1 MSEQPNYFNAA
12 DMAGLVRDFPIGPDF
27 LRRFESI
34 SRDELRALQEDR
46 FAVQMKRAWGI
57 PFYQRLWGAEGL
69 EPRDIRGLE
78 DIVKLPTFDKS
89 DIWPPSS
96 CVRRS
101 ATFTAWIPMARRR
114 ARR

>member
-1 MSEQPNYFNAA
+1 MSEQPNYFNAS
-12 DMAGLVRDFPIGPDF
+12 DMAGLVREFPIGPNF
-27 LRRFESI
+27 LCRFESI

-69 EPRDIRGLE
+69 GPGDIRDLE

-89 DIWPPSS
+89 DI
-96 CVRRS
+96 
-101 ATFTAWIPMARRR
+101 MASIIM
-114 ARR
+114 